1 MEKDQPTTTNHTGLS
16 ISKLTEDECERL
28 HEASLE
34 ILGRTG
40 VRLYEQEALDLLKDA
55 GVPVR
60 DGNRVRLP
68 RSLVEDALASAPK
81 GVRLHDREGE
91 LAMSLEGAR
100 SYFGPGCDCL
110 YVIDRHSGERR
121 KARLQDVANGMT
133 VCDALENV
141 DFVMSM
147 FLPSDVNSSIAD
159 RYQMQAMLRNTTKP
173 MVFVTHSYAGW
184 VDTIEMAEVAVGG
197 PEALRQRPFVAW
209 YINSTTSLR
218 HNKDSLQKL
227 LYAAKKGLP
236 TLYIGGTS
244 AGLTAP
250 VTVAANLAL
259 RNAGSL
265 VGVVISQLVRE
276 GTPIIVA
283 GSMGGG
289 LDMRSM
295 VLPYG
300 EPQPIGGMEAL
311 AHYYCLPML
320 STAGASNAKL
330 VDQQA
335 AVEPSLTLMVD
346 ALCGGHLVHNMGY
359 LESAMAGS
367 LAQLVICNE
376 IVDWIKA
383 FTEPVAITDET
394 LALDLIDEIGPDG
407 SFLETEH
414 TLRHYRER
422 WYPNVIERWDYDQWH
437 RSGQSTL
444 AERATEEVDELLE
457 SHEPT
462 PLSQAKARAIH
473 AVVERAERE
482 HGATP
487 SESTQSDQ
495 T

>member
-1 MEKDQPTTTNHTGLS
+1 ME
-16 ISKLTEDECERL
+16 
-28 HEASLE
+28 
-34 ILGRTG
+34 
-40 VRLYEQEALDLLKDA
+40 
-55 GVPVR
+55 
-60 DGNRVRLP
+60 
-68 RSLVEDALASAPK
+68 
-81 GVRLHDREGE
+81 
-91 LAMSLEGAR
+91 
-100 SYFGPGCDCL
+100 
-110 YVIDRHSGERR
+110 
-121 KARLQDVANGMT
+121 
-133 VCDALENV
+133 
-141 DFVMSM
+141 
-147 FLPSDVNSSIAD
+147 
-159 RYQMQAMLRNTTKP
+159 AMLRNTTKP

-184 VDTIEMAEVAVGG
+184 VDTIEMAELAVGG

-209 YINSTTSLR
+209 YINATTSLR

-227 LYAAKKGLP
+227 LYAAEKGLP

-265 VGVVISQLVRE
+265 VGVVLSQLVRE

-311 AHYYCLPML
+311 AHYYRLPML

-414 TLRHYRER
+414 TMRHYRER
-422 WYPNVIERWDYDQWH
+422 WYPELIERWDYDQW
-437 RSGQSTL
+437 RSSGQSTL
-444 AERATEEVDELLE
+444 AERAVEQVDDLLE
-457 SHEPT
+457 SHEPIR
-462 PLSQAKARAIH
+462 LQVGEEQAIH
-473 AVVERAERE
+473 AVVERAERDYGSE
-482 HGATP
+482 P
-487 SESTQSDQ
+487 SESAQPDRT
-495 T
+495 